1 MPVKK
6 TSKIFSLKG
15 KLFMKL
21 AVGLC
26 VRNEEKSIES
36 TLNSII
42 SSLKHIESQVQWKL
56 FICINGSTDRS
67 LSVIKSFVVQN
78 SNFTELLVRN
88 EANLVEAQREI
99 INKSTIQGYDTF
111 IFSDADILV
120 DLYCFN
126 NLLKTFVESSC
137 IVAYATSI
145 PIKSNRPKL
154 IERTINLYDTSPT
167 IYTSRKHLHGR
178 TFITKKWDIPL
189 TNPKLLVDDIYLSFY
204 YLYNFGEEA
213 IKKVD
218 NAIIYHH
225 QIKTYTDFYR
235 TYKRRSLEIIKCFK
249 LFPEFKNLPIEQV
262 NRKVIWKLF
271 LAESFGRK
279 LSWLTFFTLKAIS
292 KAHFSLS
299 SKIYPKSKE
308 QWEVTESSK
317 LKIEKPI
324 IVLFEGLD
332 CSGKKTIAKALE
344 FELSK
349 RNLIVKINTG
359 PISPTWLKK
368 LITYVSINKMPN
380 FIRSI
385 VYTFEPIFSKT
396 SHKSEN
402 KNCDIILQISS
413 PLRIKA
419 YTEVKGSFI
428 RKNISRLLRYNR
440 HRYDKVYFF
449 TAPYEIRKL
458 RHSSQVKAGENNDDL
473 DKRFL
478 DVNAFEKI
486 ETVLKNEIIKNYKLD
501 NCFDTNEIETDY
513 IVKNIFENIT
523 PFL

>member
-1 MPVKK
+1 
-6 TSKIFSLKG
+6 
-15 KLFMKL
+15 MKL

-42 SSLKHIESQVQWKL
+42 TSLKVIESVVQWKL
-56 FICINGSTDRS
+56 FICINGSTDKS
-67 LSVIKSFVVQN
+67 LSVIKSYLERN
-78 SNFTELLVRN
+78 SNFTELIIRS

-99 INKSTIQGYDTF
+99 INQSTVQGYDTF

-126 NLLKTFVESSC
+126 NLLKTFVESNY

-145 PIKSNRPKL
+145 PIKGNRPKL
-154 IERTINLYDTSPT
+154 IERTINLYDTSSI

-178 TFITKKWDIPL
+178 TFITKNWDIPL
-189 TNPKLLVDDIYLSFY
+189 TNPKLIVDDIYLSFY

-235 TYKRRSLEIIKCFK
+235 TYKRRSLEIKKCFK
-249 LFPEFKNLPIEQV
+249 FFPEFKNLPAEQV

-271 LAESFGRK
+271 FAESFGKK
-279 LSWLTFFTLKAIS
+279 LSWLTLFTLKAVS
-292 KAHFSLS
+292 KIHFSLS
-299 SKIYPKSKE
+299 SKIYSKSKE
-308 QWEVTESSK
+308 QWEITESSK

-324 IVLFEGLD
+324 IILFEGLD

-344 FELSK
+344 IELSK
-349 RNLIVKINTG
+349 RNLMVKINTG

-402 KNCDIILQISS
+402 KNYDIILQISS

-419 YTEVKGSFI
+419 YTEIKGSFI
-428 RKNISRLLRYNR
+428 RKKISRLLRYNK
-440 HRYDKVYFF
+440 HRYDKIYFF

-478 DVNAFEKI
+478 DINTFGKI
-486 ETVLKNEIIKNYKLD
+486 EMILKNEIINNYKLD
-501 NCFDTNEIETDY
+501 NCFNTHEAEKDNITNI
-513 IVKNIFENIT
+513 ILENIV
-523 PFL
+523 PFTQ